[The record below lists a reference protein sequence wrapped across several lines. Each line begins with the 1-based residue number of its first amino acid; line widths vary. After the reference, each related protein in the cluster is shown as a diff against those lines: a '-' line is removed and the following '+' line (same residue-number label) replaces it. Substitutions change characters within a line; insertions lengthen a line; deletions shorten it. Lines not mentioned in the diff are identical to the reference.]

1 MKSRFIPGR
10 IRPISFILVVPLVI
24 LSLTVGLIVAQISF
38 NLAVDYRLH
47 QLESQISPIQ
57 VEIDD
62 SGEVIPSEVETVS
75 RGPVERNLVSLG
87 SFNISYYCKCE
98 RCTGKA
104 DGITATGTVVEEGR
118 TIATDPDVIPMGT
131 QVMIDGILYTA
142 EDTGGAIQG
151 NRIDIYVESHD
162 YAIQCGRHQA
172 EVFVYE

>member
-1 MKSRFIPGR
+1 MKSKLIPGR
-10 IRPISFILVVPLVI
+10 IRPISFIFVIPLVI
-24 LSLTVGLIVAQISF
+24 LSLAIGLIVAQISF
-38 NLAVDYRLH
+38 NFAVDYRLK
-47 QLESQISPIQ
+47 QLESQISPIE

-62 SGEVIPSEVETVS
+62 SGGVNLPEVETVS
-75 RGPVERNLVSLG
+75 RGPVERNLISLG
-87 SFNISYYCKCE
+87 SFSISYYCKCE
-98 RCTGKA
+98 RCTEKA
-104 DGITATGTVVEEGR
+104 DGLTATGTVVEEGR
-118 TIATDPDVIPMGT
+118 TIAVDPDVITLGT